1 MKRTVYLDEKG
12 RPYKVRMEHTGE
24 WKAKYYTAGLKKGT
38 GWRAVSGLQWRAT
51 EADAQADLN
60 EYAKKKGLIAIE
72 VF

>member
-1 MKRTVYLDEKG
+1 MKRTIYRDEKG
-12 RPYKVRMEHTGE
+12 RLYKVQMEHTGE
-24 WKAKYYTAGLKKGT
+24 WKAKYYTKGLKKGT